1 MPSPSPDQQGGP
13 DAPAAIDPDRDID
26 LGAALA
32 FAEGAARRAGTI
44 LRERFGRP
52 HEVQFK
58 GAIDIVTEAD
68 KASEALI
75 AGLVRERWPDHDLLG
90 EEGARGDAS
99 RPFRWVIDPL
109 DGTTNFA
116 HNMPTFAVSIG
127 LEHAGAPLLGAVY
140 DPMRDELFAAARG
153 RGATLNGEPIRV
165 SDAAAL
171 IDALLV
177 TGFSYSMETRA
188 RQAHLWRA
196 FLTRVRAI
204 RQTGSAAL
212 NLCYVAAGRLDGY
225 WERGIAP
232 WDVAAGVAILL
243 EAGGAVTDFAGGRY
257 RSDDRVVLASN
268 GHLHPPLLATIREH
282 GEFAP
287 VVPGEAGG

>member
-1 MPSPSPDQQGGP
+1 MASETPLDGSE
-13 DAPAAIDPDRDID
+13 ID
-26 LGAALA
+26 LATALA
-32 FAEGAARRAGTI
+32 FAEDAARQAGAI

-52 HEVQFK
+52 HDVEFK

-68 KASEALI
+68 KAAEALI

-116 HNMPTFAVSIG
+116 HNLPTFAVSIG
-127 LEHAGAPLLGAVY
+127 LEHRGRPLLGAVY
-140 DPMRDELFAAARG
+140 DPMRDEVFAAATG
-153 RGATLNGEPIRV
+153 RGATLNGVPIAV
-165 SDAAAL
+165 SPADTL
-171 IDALLV
+171 LESILV

-232 WDVAAGVAILL
+232 WDVAAGAAILL
-243 EAGGAVTDFAGGRY
+243 EASGAVTDFAGGPY

-268 GHLHPPLLATIREH
+268 GRIHPLLLEMIREH
-282 GEFAP
+282 GEFPP
-287 VVPGEAGG
+287 VVSGEAGG